1 MQIVLRIQP
10 EGTQVVIPASLPL
23 PEALLTAG
31 TAIALPCGGKGTCGR
46 CRVRFLGTAPVPT
59 PEEFAEVSSNE
70 LEAGWRLACRH
81 ILTDSAEIYVP
92 PSSQW
97 VPAKDFF
104 AQMPAV
110 WAHRYRR
117 FLLRVPNDCSLQS
130 EDLRAYVNEHLRQH
144 GHTHPTW
151 LGRAPLDLP
160 KSLSYTPTRLQVD
173 LYDDYVLR
181 VHISERAAT
190 RSPLGLAVD
199 LGTTTLAAALVDL
212 ETGEVLAAD
221 STLNPQARV
230 GADVMSR
237 IRYAMESP
245 EGTTRLH
252 EAVVRGIEELS
263 RRLIQSTPH
272 AYEDILVAVAV
283 GNPTMMHTLFGES
296 PQSLGQAPYLGLWY
310 GPRIEAVSCGHFE
323 LLPHLLLV
331 GGPMISGHV
340 GADLVAAAVAT
351 ELLAQPQPVLL
362 LDIGTNCELALWD
375 GQTLWVTSAPAG
387 PAFEAATISS
397 GMRAEPGAIDHV
409 AFLSDG
415 QVLIH
420 TIGGG
425 APKGIC
431 GAGLIDVLALLLEIE
446 GVDAAGN
453 LQPAR
458 ECVESLRIQPSAHGP
473 FYELNIFVHGSQVP
487 VTLTQADVR
496 ALQLA
501 KSAIRAALEVL
512 LHESQITPAE
522 LTRIYLAGSFG
533 AHLRASSLQRLGVL
547 PEDVA
552 PDRILSVGNAAGA
565 GAVHMLCR
573 REAWE
578 QALQL
583 ARSANYVELAGM
595 PLFDEIFIEHMQFPS
610 RP

>member
-10 EGTQVVIPASLPL
+10 EGTQVVLPTSLPL

-31 TAIALPCGGKGTCGR
+31 TAIALPCGGQGTCGR
-46 CRVRFLGTAPVPT
+46 CRVRFLGSAPAPT
-59 PEEFAEVSSNE
+59 PEEFAAVPSNE

-81 ILTDSAEIYVP
+81 ILTESAEIYVP

-97 VPAKDFF
+97 VPAKDFY

-110 WAHRYRR
+110 CSRRYRSY
-117 FLLRVPNDCSLQS
+117 LLEVPNHSALRSDN
-130 EDLRAYVNEHLRQH
+130 LRAYVNEHLREQ

-151 LGRAPLDLP
+151 LGRATLDHP
-160 KSLSYTPTRLQVD
+160 KSLSFTPTRLQVD
-173 LYDDYVLR
+173 LYDDYVVR
-181 VHISERAAT
+181 VHISEGT
-190 RSPLGLAVD
+190 TSHTPLGLAVD
-199 LGTTTLAAALVDL
+199 VGTTTLAAALVDL
-212 ETGEVLAAD
+212 ETGKVLAAD
-221 STLNPQARV
+221 STLNPQARF

-263 RRLIQSTPH
+263 QRLIQGTPH
-272 AYEDILVAVAV
+272 ASEDILVAVAV

-296 PQSLGQAPYLGLWY
+296 PQSLGQAPYYGLWY
-310 GPRIEAVSCGHFE
+310 GPRVEAVSGGHFK
-323 LLPHLLLV
+323 LMPHLLLV

-340 GADLVAAAVAT
+340 GADLVAAVVAT
-351 ELLAQPQPVLL
+351 ELLAQPQPALL

-387 PAFEAATISS
+387 PAFEAATISC

-409 AFLSDG
+409 AFTSDG
-415 QVLIH
+415 QVLVH

-425 APKGIC
+425 GPKGIC

-446 GVDAAGN
+446 GLDSGGN
-453 LQPAR
+453 LQPTR
-458 ECVESLRIQPSAHGP
+458 ECGEGLRIQPSAHGP
-473 FYELNIFVHGSQVP
+473 FFELNIFAHGSEVA

-512 LHESQITPAE
+512 SHESQLTPAE
-522 LTRIYLAGSFG
+522 LTRVYLAGSFG
-533 AHLRASSLQRLGVL
+533 AHLRASSLQRIGVL
-547 PEDVA
+547 PEEVA
-552 PDRILSVGNAAGA
+552 ADRILSVGNAAGA

-595 PLFDEIFIEHMQFPS
+595 PLFDELFIEHLQFPS
-610 RP
+610 IT